1 MKIIRPWFEI
11 ITPIQA
17 TDVMRRIEEIG
28 RTCYK
33 SEAKITEG
41 SAAKF
46 VHNLIRS
53 GHESVLEHC
62 TISVRFT
69 VDRGVSHEIV
79 RHRLA
84 SYSQESTRYCNYGQ
98 DKFGNE
104 ITVIAPCY
112 LKVDSPAYLIWKTA
126 CESCELAYL
135 ALLDQG
141 CTPQEARSVLPNS
154 LKTELVMTANIREW
168 RHFLKLRCSKAAHP
182 QIREVAIGLRNQLI
196 DLLPHLFEDLVEV
209 D

>member
-1 MKIIRPWFEI
+1 MKIIQPKVEL

-17 TDVMRRIEEIG
+17 TVVMQRIEEIG

-33 SEAKITEG
+33 SENKITEG

-46 VHNLIRS
+46 VRNLIRS

-62 TISVRFT
+62 TFSVRFT

-84 SYSQESTRYCNYGQ
+84 SYSQESTRYCNYSQ

-104 ITVIAPCY
+104 ITVIEPSY
-112 LKVDSPAYLIWKTA
+112 LKKDSYPYLLWKTA
-126 CESCELAYL
+126 CETCEIAYRFML
-135 ALLDQG
+135 EQG
-141 CTPQEARSVLPNS
+141 CTPQEARAVLPNS

-182 QIREVAIGLRNQLI
+182 QIREVAIDLRNQLI